1 MSVKLKA
8 PATVLIFLIIVGVFI
23 VLIAPRV
30 LQVRSLKARSAGLNK
45 ELIALKKKN
54 DYLERELTLLREDPV
69 YLEKVARSQFR
80 KAKEGEIV
88 YRVVRSPQDTQST

>member
-1 MSVKLKA
+1 MAVKLKA
-8 PATVLIFLIIVGVFI
+8 PATVLIFFVLVGVFI

-30 LQVRSLKARSAGLNK
+30 LQVRSLKARSADLNQ
-45 ELIALKKKN
+45 ELIDLKKKN

-88 YRVVRSPQDTQST
+88 YKVVRSPQDTRSA